1 MRKYTIEVNHKMKSY
16 KWFFIIAVA
25 FILLIFIGYARYPFL
40 LLREISNPS
49 LENLGVFGDS
59 FGALTSLFSALTILG
74 LIYTVNLQREDL
86 LISYKELE
94 LTREE
99 LKGQKEEM
107 KLQNETLSVQQF
119 ENTLF
124 NMIDLFSKCKD
135 NIHVKSFNNLLTG
148 EEGIED
154 ICRNYPHFEPQSGLD
169 RIGINSKYQ
178 YVYTLYGTG
187 LEPYFRI
194 LYNIISFI
202 DKSDIKNKEIYTDLV
217 RGLLSRNEVYML
229 FYNCL
234 SKYGKEKMKPLVV
247 KYNLIKY
254 IDKNSICEE
263 HLDLL
268 KEFVDN

>member
-1 MRKYTIEVNHKMKSY
+1 MKSY

-25 FILLIFIGYARYPFL
+25 FILLIFIGYARYPFI
-40 LLREISNPS
+40 LLREIPNPS
-49 LENLGVFGDS
+49 LENFGIFGDS

-74 LIYTVNLQREDL
+74 LIYTIILQ
-86 LISYKELE
+86 
-94 LTREE
+94 REE
-99 LKGQKEEM
+99 LKEQKEQM
-107 KLQNETLSVQQF
+107 KSQNETLSIQQF

-124 NMIDLFSKCKD
+124 NIISLFSKCKD
-135 NIHVKSFNNLLTG
+135 EINIKYNNNILRGENAIKCICENDLNFRSLEHKCYLTDNVK
-148 EEGIED
+148 
-154 ICRNYPHFEPQSGLD
+154 
-169 RIGINSKYQ
+169 IGINSMYKRI
-178 YVYTLYGTG
+178 YTVHGVT

-202 DKSDIKNKEIYTDLV
+202 SEARIENKEIYSDLV
-217 RGLLSRNEVYML
+217 RGMLSRNEVYIL

-234 SKYGKEKMKPLVV
+234 SDYGKEKMKPLVV

-254 IDKNSICEE
+254 IDKDSICKE